1 LAATA
6 APGREAAKF
15 LTFDPK
21 RPYASLAPDAPV
33 DRMLLETVVKSA
45 KMRGFWV
52 EQPALLNTPFSD
64 M

>member
-1 LAATA
+1 MVPST
-6 APGREAAKF
+6 APGRGAAKF

-33 DRMLLETVVKSA
+33 DRMLLETVAKSA
-45 KMRGFWV
+45 KVRGFRV
-52 EQPALLNTPFSD
+52 EQSALLNTPCVE